1 MTIDEASKLY
11 NIPLE
16 ILHEYEKWG
25 LCNAVKKVMG
35 SWQYDDSDL
44 ENLRLIMTLHDIGLA
59 LKKLKITCV
68 YCSIKTIIVINY
80 NYIV

>member
-25 LCNAVKKVMG
+25 LCNAVKK
-35 SWQYDDSDL
+35 SWVHG
-44 ENLRLIMTLHDIGLA
+44 NMM
-59 LKKLKITCV
+59 
-68 YCSIKTIIVINY
+68 IVI
-80 NYIV
+80 